1 MSTLEK
7 PWRVDPA
14 RGAASTE
21 LQVPWAAWYGKEPL
35 SLRFPEGW
43 EVTVRRMRGGPDI
56 GDAGIRQALAE
67 PVGAL
72 PLREHARGR
81 SSAAVLV
88 DDLSRPTPAFR
99 VVPYILEELHAAGID
114 DDGITIICALAA
126 HRPMT
131 RDDFLKKLGA
141 DIVERYR
148 VVNHNA
154 YENLEFLGNTSLGV
168 PVFVNRD
175 LMACQVRIAAG
186 MITPRGGMFG
196 GGAKLLIPGACG
208 QQTILLNHRYVHGE
222 AFRPHLDEVAGMAGL
237 DYIVNPLLN
246 ERLEI
251 MGLVAGDVTAAF
263 EQGCRFGAE
272 LYGTSMP
279 AAGTVDV
286 GVFSAFPKDTELCQA
301 GLALVPL
308 GSCPHDPIAAGG
320 TVVIAS
326 ACPEGLGWHSV
337 LGPGTA
343 LRAPP
348 QPPAHRTLVFSPG
361 VNRYDCQALYGEHV
375 GLFREWEEL
384 IGQLEAIHGGGPRV
398 SVFPAGA
405 LQMAATRDP

>member
-1 MSTLEK
+1 MKSTAGK
-7 PWRVDPA
+7 P
-14 RGAASTE
+14 ASE
-21 LQVPWAAWYGKEPL
+21 LQVPWAAWYRKEPL
-35 SLRFPEGW
+35 SLSFPEGW
-43 EVTVRRMRGGPDI
+43 EVTVRRMRGGMDI
-56 GDAGIRQALAE
+56 GDAGIREALAE
-67 PVGAL
+67 PIGAP

-81 SSAAVLV
+81 TSAAILV

-99 VVPYILEELHAAGID
+99 VLPYILEELHSAGLE

-131 RDDFLKKLGA
+131 RDDFVKKLGA
-141 DIVERYR
+141 EIVERYR

-154 YENLEFLGNTSLGV
+154 YDNLELLGNTSLGV

-222 AFRPHLDEVAGMAGL
+222 AFRPHLDEVAAMAGL

-263 EQGCRFGAE
+263 ERGCQLGAE
-272 LYGTSMP
+272 MYGTPMP
-279 AAGTVDV
+279 AAGSVDV
-286 GVFSAFPKDTELCQA
+286 GIFNAFPKDTELCQA

-308 GSCPHDPIAAGG
+308 GSCAARPDGRGRHDRHRQRLPRGARLALRPRPGDRLARQSAASAAPHLDVLPGGEPVRLPGPVRGAREAVPELGRSRRPAAGD
-320 TVVIAS
+320 
-326 ACPEGLGWHSV
+326 PRQQRLGSRSS
-337 LGPGTA
+337 L
-343 LRAPP
+343 
-348 QPPAHRTLVFSPG
+348 
-361 VNRYDCQALYGEHV
+361 
-375 GLFREWEEL
+375 
-384 IGQLEAIHGGGPRV
+384 
-398 SVFPAGA
+398 AGA
-405 LQMAATRDP
+405 LQMAAP

>member
-1 MSTLEK
+1 MQSLGGPETK
-7 PWRVDPA
+7 PAGGGPA
-14 RGAASTE
+14 TE
-21 LQVPWAAWYGKEPL
+21 LQVPWAAWYRKEPL
-35 SLRFPEGW
+35 NLRFPPEW
-43 EVTVRRMRGGPDI
+43 EVTVRRMRGGKDI
-56 GDAGIRQALAE
+56 GDTGIRGALAA
-67 PVGAL
+67 PIGA
-72 PLREHARGR
+72 PTLREHARGR
-81 SSAAVLV
+81 SSAAILV

-99 VVPYILEELHAAGID
+99 VLPYILEELHAAGITEE
-114 DDGITIICALAA
+114 GITIICALAA

-131 RDDFLKKLGA
+131 RDDFVKKVGTE
-141 DIVERYR
+141 IVDRYR

-175 LMACQVRIAAG
+175 LMSCQVRIAAG

-208 QQTILLNHRYVHGE
+208 QQTILLNHRYVHGD
-222 AFRPHLDEVAGMAGL
+222 AFRPHLDEVARMAGL
-237 DYIVNPLLN
+237 GYIVNPLLN

-263 EQGCRFGAE
+263 EHGCRLGAE
-272 LYGTSMP
+272 LYGTQMP
-279 AAGTVDV
+279 PPGSVDV
-286 GVFSAFPKDTELCQA
+286 GVFNAFPKDTELCQA

-308 GSCPHDPIAAGG
+308 GSCPHDPIAGGG

-348 QPPAHRTLVFSPG
+348 QPPSRRTLLFSPG
-361 VNRYDCQALYGEHV
+361 VNQYDCQALYGEYV
-375 GLFREWEEL
+375 ELFRNWEDL
-384 IGQLEAIHGGGPRV
+384 LGRLLEIHGSGARV
-398 SVFPAGA
+398 SVFPCGA
-405 LQMAATRDP
+405 LQMAAA

>member
-1 MSTLEK
+1 MQSRDA
-7 PWRVDPA
+7 PAIDPA
-14 RGAASTE
+14 GGLRI
-21 LQVPWAAWYGKEPL
+21 PWAAWYRKEPL

-56 GDAGIRQALAE
+56 GDAGIRTALAA
-67 PVGAL
+67 PIGA
-72 PLREHARGR
+72 PTLREHARGR
-81 SSAAVLV
+81 SGAAVLV

-99 VVPYILEELHAAGID
+99 ILPYILDELREAGIAD
-114 DDGITIICALAA
+114 AGITIICALAA

-131 RDDFLKKLGA
+131 RDDFVKKLGA
-141 DIVERYR
+141 EIVERYR

-175 LMACQVRIAAG
+175 LMGCQVRIAAG

-208 QQTILLNHRYVHGE
+208 QQTILLNHRHVHGE
-222 AFRPHLDEVAGMAGL
+222 AFRPHLDEVARMAGL
-237 DYIVNPLLN
+237 DYVVNPLLN
-246 ERLEI
+246 ERLDI

-263 EQGCRFGAE
+263 ERGCQMGAE
-272 LYGTSMP
+272 LYGTPMP
-279 AAGTVDV
+279 APGSVDV
-286 GVFSAFPKDTELCQA
+286 GVFNAFPKDTELCQA

-308 GSCPHDPIAAGG
+308 GSCPHDPMAQGG

-326 ACPEGLGWHSV
+326 ASPEGLGWHSV

-348 QPPAHRTLVFSPG
+348 QPPRHRTLLFSPG
-361 VNRYDCQALYGEHV
+361 VNQYDCQALYGDHV
-375 GLFREWEEL
+375 RLFRSWEDLLGRLRE
-384 IGQLEAIHGGGPRV
+384 IHGDSARV
-398 SVFPAGA
+398 SVFPCGA
-405 LQMAATRDP
+405 LQMAAS